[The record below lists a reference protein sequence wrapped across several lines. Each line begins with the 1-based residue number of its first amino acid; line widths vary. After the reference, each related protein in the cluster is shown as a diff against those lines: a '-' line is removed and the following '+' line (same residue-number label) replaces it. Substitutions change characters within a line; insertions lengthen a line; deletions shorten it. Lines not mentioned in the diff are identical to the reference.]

1 MRVWNLFRKGTRNLN
16 LAHIL
21 SSDELM
27 RSSGLSAASVDSS
40 VGSQSPRLSKAEAKL
55 AKKMEKMEKK
65 KMKKMKGIEVSI

>member
-1 MRVWNLFRKGTRNLN
+1 
-16 LAHIL
+16 
-21 SSDELM
+21 M

-65 KMKKMKGIEVSI
+65 KQKKMKGIEVSI